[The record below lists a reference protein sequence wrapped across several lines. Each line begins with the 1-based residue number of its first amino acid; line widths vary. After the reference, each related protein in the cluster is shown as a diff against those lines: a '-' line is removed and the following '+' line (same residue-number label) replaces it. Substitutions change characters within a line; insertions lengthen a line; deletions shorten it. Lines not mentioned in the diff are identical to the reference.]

1 LIKARLSNL
10 RSGGST
16 TFVIN
21 FILSMLGAFSFGL
34 FVGSVITEVR
44 ATQGFKNAGSF
55 TGRWAIY
62 IILAAFLIKLGILL
76 A

>member
-1 LIKARLSNL
+1 MIKARLSNL

-16 TFVIN
+16 TFVTN
-21 FILSMLGAFSFGL
+21 FILSMLGAFSIGL

-44 ATQGFKNAGSF
+44 ATHGFKNAGAL
-55 TGRWAIY
+55 TGSWAIY
-62 IILAAFLIKLGILL
+62 TIFALFLIKLGILL